1 MSTIVTRAGK
11 GAALTWTEGD
21 ANITNLNNDKIESV
35 VEDTSP
41 QLGGDLDV
49 NGHQIV
55 SSSNGNINIVPNGTG
70 NINLTPATGHVT
82 ISATNFPTGTGSNG
96 QVLSTDGMG
105 NATWASPAGGGDVVN
120 DTTPQLGGNLD
131 VNGKSII
138 STANGNIAIVPDG
151 TGNIQLTP
159 TTGHVTIS
167 ATNFPTGTGTS
178 GQVLATDGTGNA
190 YWNTPASGGASALS
204 DLSDVSVAGA
214 TSGELLV
221 YNGTAWARTLPSD
234 VVGVSTANSAN
245 SAGVASTVTVIADN
259 TTAATNYPLFANA
272 VSGDEDLRTD
282 SSFTYNPST
291 GVLTAT
297 QFTGAGSFTTLS
309 SLGAVTLATSSAV
322 VTTNSSVG
330 NFLIHTNGGTNSGF
344 IQISAGANQNIT
356 VTPNGTG
363 KVLTTQIN
371 YSEKQNDLGT
381 STWATGLALLASNG
395 NVQTTTVNAATFTLN
410 ALSGLISGGNSV
422 TLFIIGGTTAPTSIT
437 QGTGTWK
444 WAGGSKALS
453 GVTGTTDVL
462 SIYYNSANATHY
474 ASISRGFV

>member
-1 MSTIVTRAGK
+1 MSTIVTRATK
-11 GAALTWTEGD
+11 GSALTWTEGD

-35 VEDTSP
+35 AEDTS
-41 QLGGDLDV
+41 
-49 NGHQIV
+49 
-55 SSSNGNINIVPNGTG
+55 
-70 NINLTPATGHVT
+70 
-82 ISATNFPTGTGSNG
+82 
-96 QVLSTDGMG
+96 
-105 NATWASPAGGGDVVN
+105 
-120 DTTPQLGGNLD
+120 PQLGGNLD
-131 VNGKSII
+131 VNGKQIV

-151 TGNIQLTP
+151 SGNIQLTP
-159 TTGHVTIS
+159 ASGHVTIS

-178 GQVLATDGTGNA
+178 GQVLSTDGTGNA

-214 TSGELLV
+214 ASGDLLV
-221 YNGTAWARTLPSD
+221 YSGTAWTKTNPTMI
-234 VVGVSTANSAN
+234 GVSTATNAN
-245 SAGVASTVTVIADN
+245 YAGVAGLVTVIADN

-272 VSGDEDLRTD
+272 VSGNEDLRTD
-282 SSFTYNPST
+282 SAFTYNPST

-297 QFTGAGSFTTLS
+297 QFTGVGAFTTLS
-309 SLGAVTLATSSAV
+309 ASGNVTLATSSAV
-322 VTTNSSVG
+322 VTTNSTVG
-330 NFLIHTNGGTNSGF
+330 NFLIHTNSGTNSGV
-344 IQISAGANQNIT
+344 IQINAGANGNMA

-363 KVLTTQIN
+363 KVTTTQIN

-381 STWATGLALLASNG
+381 STWASGLNLVASNG

-410 ALSGLISGGNSV
+410 ALSGLITGGNSV

-453 GVTGTTDVL
+453 GVIGTTDVL

-474 ASISRGFV
+474 ASISKGFV